1 MPLYSS
7 AIKECVSPFEAF
19 VLWNEMQCRGQVTM
33 LLKEV
38 CFAKLRHGFLDP
50 LPQTTDGSSIDCN
63 QRASL
68 THPYVFLDVSTVHC
82 WPVLVKVLF

>member
-1 MPLYSS
+1 MP
-7 AIKECVSPFEAF
+7 
-19 VLWNEMQCRGQVTM
+19 GQVTT